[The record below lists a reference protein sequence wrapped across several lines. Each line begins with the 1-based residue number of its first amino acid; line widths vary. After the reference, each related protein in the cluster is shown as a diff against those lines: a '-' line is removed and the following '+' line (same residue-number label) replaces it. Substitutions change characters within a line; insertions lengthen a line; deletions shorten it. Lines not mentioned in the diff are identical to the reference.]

1 MHDRLDRQSYGIG
14 QPVRRVEDA
23 RFLTGRGQFV
33 DDIELPHQC
42 HAAIVLSPH
51 AHAHI
56 RRVDTAAARQAAGVL
71 CVLTGDDVKADGL
84 GGLLPNFMPEDIG
97 GPKGLRT
104 QRPILV
110 AGKVRCVGDR
120 VAIVVAETPAQ
131 AREAADLI
139 VVDYEALPAVV
150 NIEDAVQAGAPNV
163 WDECSGNVSFMLT
176 VGDERATEQAFARAA
191 HRVSLRLENNR
202 LAPNAMEPRAVLGAY
217 DPSDESFTL
226 YTASQAPHAVRSHVA
241 AHVFRLP
248 ETKFRVIA
256 PDVGGG
262 FGVKADA
269 YPEDALVL
277 WASRRC
283 GRPVKWV
290 ASRTD
295 SIAGD
300 NHARDQVVEAELALD
315 AAGKILA
322 VRSHALHAVGSYI
335 MSAAVAPLM
344 YSLRYT
350 PGVYDIQTLWLTT
363 KAVFTHTTP
372 LGVYR
377 GAGRP
382 EGNYVI
388 ERLLDRAAAVLG
400 IGPDE
405 IRRRNFIP
413 QKSMPYTT
421 PTGSTY
427 DSGDFA
433 RIMEAC
439 MALADW
445 KGFARRRAASKANGK
460 VRGRAVTCYIE
471 HAGIFNECMGIHF
484 DPGGTLTILA
494 GTHSHGQG
502 HATAFAQLVSEWL
515 GVPFAQIRYVQGDT
529 DKVAFGRGTY
539 AARSGVLGGSALRL
553 AATAIIDKAK
563 PMAAHLLEAS
573 AGDIDFEAGRFRVRG
588 TDRSVAMT
596 DTAKAFYAPF
606 LPPGVTL
613 GLEATA
619 SFDGMIPSY
628 PNGCHVCEVELDP
641 ATGKVRI
648 DRHFV
653 VDDCGRPINPMI
665 CEGQIHGGVA
675 QGIGQA
681 LMENVVYARDSGQL
695 LSGSYMDYAM
705 PRAEDMGEL
714 TTEFCNVP
722 CTTNPL
728 GIKGVGES
736 GTIGAPPAVMNAVV
750 DALRSVGVDHIDMPA
765 TPFRVWQALAGKPTQ
780 GQAS

>member
-1 MHDRLDRQSYGIG
+1 MNKQLDAQSYGIG

-23 RFLTGRGQFV
+23 RFLTGRGHYV
-33 DDIELPHQC
+33 DDLELPHQA
-42 HAAIVLSPH
+42 HAVVVLSPH
-51 AHAHI
+51 AHARI
-56 RRVDTAAARQAAGVL
+56 RRIDAGAARAALGVI
-71 CVLTGDDVKADGL
+71 CVLTGADAKEDGL
-84 GGLLPNFMPEDIG
+84 GGLLPKFMPEDMG

-104 QRPILV
+104 RRPILV
-110 AGKVRCVGDR
+110 ADRVRCIGDR
-120 VAIVVAETPAQ
+120 VAMVVAETLAQ
-131 AREAADLI
+131 ARDAAELLVI
-139 VVDYEALPAVV
+139 DYEPLRAVTH
-150 NIEDAVQAGAPNV
+150 IEDAVKPGAPGV
-163 WDECSGNVSFMLT
+163 WDECPGNVCFTLAN
-176 VGDERATEQAFARAA
+176 GDEKATVAAFANAA
-191 HRVSLRLENNR
+191 HVVSLRLTNNR
-202 LAPNAMEPRAVLGAY
+202 LAPNAMEPRTTVGNY
-217 DPSDESFTL
+217 DPADGSFTL
-226 YTASQAPHAVRSHVA
+226 YTSSQAPHAVRSDLA
-241 AHVFRLP
+241 THVFGLS
-248 ETKFRVIA
+248 ETMFHVIA

-283 GRPVKWV
+283 GRPVRWV
-290 ASRTD
+290 ATRAD

-315 AAGKILA
+315 ASGKILA
-322 VRSHALHAVGSYI
+322 IRSHALHAVGAYI
-335 MSAAVAPLM
+335 VSAAVAPLV

-350 PGVYDIQTLWLTT
+350 PGVYDVQTLWLTT
-363 KAVFTHTTP
+363 KAVFTNTTP

-405 IRRRNFIP
+405 IRRRNFIAP
-413 QKSMPYTT
+413 KAMPYTT
-421 PTGSTY
+421 PTGSVY

-433 RIMEAC
+433 RVMDSC
-439 MALADW
+439 MTLADW
-445 KGFARRRAASKANGK
+445 KNYSKRRAASKASGK
-460 VRGRAVTCYIE
+460 VRGRSVSCYIE
-471 HAGIFNECMGIHF
+471 HAGIFNESMGIHF
-484 DPGGTLTILA
+484 DPGGNATIIA

-515 GVPFAQIRYVQGDT
+515 GVPFERIRYVQGDT
-529 DKVAFGRGTY
+529 EKVPFGRGTY
-539 AARSGVLGGSALRL
+539 AARSSVLGGSALRL
-553 AATAIIDKAK
+553 AANAIVEKAK
-563 PMAAHLLEAS
+563 PMAAHLLEA
-573 AGDIDFEAGRFRVRG
+573 AVDDIEFEAGHFRVRG
-588 TDRSVAMT
+588 TDRSITMVN
-596 DTAKAFYAPF
+596 TAKAFYAPF

-613 GLEATA
+613 GLEASA

-641 ATGKVRI
+641 DTGEIRI

-665 CEGQIHGGVA
+665 CEGQIQGGVA

-681 LMENVVYARDSGQL
+681 LMENVVYDRDSGQL

-705 PRAEDMGEL
+705 PRADDMGKL

-765 TPFRVWQALAGKPTQ
+765 TPARVWQALGAR
-780 GQAS
+780 A